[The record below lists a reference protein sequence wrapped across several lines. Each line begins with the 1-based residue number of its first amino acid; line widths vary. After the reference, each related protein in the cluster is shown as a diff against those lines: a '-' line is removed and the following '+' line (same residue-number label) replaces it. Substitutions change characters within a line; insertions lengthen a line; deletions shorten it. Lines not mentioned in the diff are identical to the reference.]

1 MSTTPPAT
9 PPGGA
14 PPPIPPYDARTQY
27 RAYREQQKA
36 AWRAQREAWK
46 AQRYAAK
53 ANYVGVCGPRVPS
66 VVGPIILIGVGV
78 VALMLLTGH
87 LDASHFWNW
96 YGHWWPM
103 LLIGA
108 GLLMLGEWTLDLRR
122 DLPVRRGGSFVGLL
136 ILLAFLGFGAAGW
149 SNWWG
154 PFSSHFGDQGDDFFN
169 TFRQPEHNSDQKL
182 LSQQI
187 PANAAIDIENP
198 RGDVSVT
205 AGDGSTIE
213 VQAHE
218 VAYANSDAD
227 AQKIFDAEAARL
239 TVSGSA
245 VLVKSESNSSGRLNL
260 TITVPKSAHLSINS
274 EKGDVTAAG
283 LGTGLNVAARGE
295 VHLSAIAG
303 SVQAHFS
310 DGNHDFSAHDV
321 QGDLNVEGDLNDVT
335 FSEIKGKITQNGGIV
350 GDVHIEN
357 VSGAIHLH
365 TTVTDLE
372 VAELP
377 GDLTLSSD
385 ELRVSEARGPVRVVT
400 HSKDVDLSQVS
411 GDIYVEDRD
420 GRIAI
425 EPAGNYNVE
434 AKNGKGDVEV
444 TLPPNAS
451 ATVNARTH
459 NGEIET
465 DFSLPISGQESKSV
479 SGKIGSG
486 SSRIV
491 LSADNGDV
499 RIKQGSAIQSETP
512 LTPATKAA
520 SSRAP
525 KLKANKALPAQ
536 PVSQ

>member
-1 MSTTPPAT
+1 MSTTPP
-9 PPGGA
+9 GSI
-14 PPPIPPYDARTQY
+14 PPPIPPYDAKTQW
-27 RAYREQQKA
+27 RIQREQQKA

-53 ANYVGVCGPRVPS
+53 ANYVGVYGPRVPS
-66 VVGPIILIGVGV
+66 FVGPIILIGIGL
-78 VALMLLTGH
+78 VALLMMTGR
-87 LDASHFWNW
+87 LDIGHFWSW
-96 YGHWWPM
+96 YGHWWPL

-122 DLPVRRGGSFVGLL
+122 DVPVRRGGSFVGLL
-136 ILLAFLGFGAAGW
+136 ILLAILGVTASGW

-154 PFSSHFGDQGDDFFN
+154 PFSSHFGDQDDDFFN
-169 TFRQPEHNSDQKL
+169 TFRQPEHNFDQKL

-187 PANAAIDIENP
+187 PSNAAIDIENP

-213 VQAHE
+213 VQARE
-218 VAYANSDAD
+218 VAYADSDSDAK
-227 AQKIFDAEAARL
+227 KIFDAEAARL

-245 VLVKSESNSSGRLNL
+245 VSVKSESNSSGRLNL
-260 TITVPKSAHLSINS
+260 TITVPKSAHVSINS

-283 LGTGLNVAARGE
+283 LGAGLNVAARGE
-295 VHLSAIAG
+295 VHLSAIVG
-303 SVQAHFS
+303 SVQARFS

-321 QGDLNVEGDLNDVT
+321 QGDLNVEGELNDLT

-385 ELRVSEARGPVRVVT
+385 ELRVSQSRGPVRVVT
-400 HSKDVDLSQVS
+400 HAKDVELSQVS
-411 GDIYVEDRD
+411 GDSYVEDKD
-420 GRIAI
+420 GRINI
-425 EPAGNYNVE
+425 EPAGNFSVD
-434 AKNGKGDVEV
+434 AKNDKGDVEL

-451 ATVNARTH
+451 ATVNAQTR

-465 DFSLPISGQESKSV
+465 DFGLSISGNESKTAN
-479 SGKIGSG
+479 GKIGSG
-486 SSRIV
+486 AARIV

-499 RIKQGSAIQSETP
+499 HIKKGEESHSAA
-512 LTPATKAA
+512 PAAPN
-520 SSRAP
+520 AP
-525 KLKANKALPAQ
+525 KLKAKKALPSQ